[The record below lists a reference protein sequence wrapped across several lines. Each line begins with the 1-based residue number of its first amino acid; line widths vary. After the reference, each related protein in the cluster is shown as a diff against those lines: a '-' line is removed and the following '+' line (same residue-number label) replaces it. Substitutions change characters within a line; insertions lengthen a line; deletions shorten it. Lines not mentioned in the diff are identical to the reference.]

1 MRSTGSV
8 GIAASANLDPD
19 RRYPSM
25 FEPVHGTAPD
35 IAGKGIANPIAAIWS
50 AALMLDHLGLT
61 EDAAT
66 IMAAIET
73 VTAAGQV
80 TPDLGGTCSTR
91 EVGDAILAALGEP
104 GRQAQ
109 PVPAR

>member
-1 MRSTGSV
+1 
-8 GIAASANLDPD
+8 
-19 RRYPSM
+19 M
-25 FEPVHGTAPD
+25 FEPVHGSAPD

-50 AALMLDHLGLT
+50 AALMLDHLGLPG
-61 EDAAT
+61 EAAA
-66 IMAAIET
+66 IMAAIEA
-73 VTAAGQV
+73 VTAAGQL
-80 TPDLGGTCSTR
+80 TPDLGGTCTTR